1 MLSLKKWR
9 RQTMY
14 KGKKKDQCPPGLGS
28 FAYKGKSVDTKKV
41 PVNQVDDGVGPK
53 KKTTKND

>member
-1 MLSLKKWR
+1 
-9 RQTMY
+9 MY